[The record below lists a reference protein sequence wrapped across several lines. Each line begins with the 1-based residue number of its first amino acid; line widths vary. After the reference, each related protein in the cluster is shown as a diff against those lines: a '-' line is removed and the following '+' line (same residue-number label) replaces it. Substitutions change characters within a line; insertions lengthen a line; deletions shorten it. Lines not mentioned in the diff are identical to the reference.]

1 MSAMTLAGSPGPVL
15 VDGHPARLVAERAQ
29 RVLKDARRLWASA
42 LDEARHHFRV
52 WRLERE
58 MAHMMRALD
67 RLNDRQLAVLGL
79 DRLTMLDVIE
89 ERLVAREFG
98 AIHRTLLL
106 PTAP

>member
-1 MSAMTLAGSPGPVL
+1 
-15 VDGHPARLVAERAQ
+15 
-29 RVLKDARRLWASA
+29 
-42 LDEARHHFRV
+42 
-52 WRLERE
+52 

-67 RLNDRQLAVLGL
+67 QLNDRQLAVLGL